1 MSTTMPASA
10 GLFPLESVE
19 SPARNSLGRILRT
32 DVNVR
37 AIGFWNR
44 HRSDEESIVGLEDHM
59 VSLFGSGGSDE
70 IRS

>member
-1 MSTTMPASA
+1 MSNTMPAWA
-10 GLFPLESVE
+10 GLFSLESVVTNAGPKF
-19 SPARNSLGRILRT
+19 SWRT